1 MLLPSPGTASR
12 SRNVD
17 GAPGSA
23 QSGLSAAERPWGHP
37 LSSPL
42 QAFPEI
48 FCSNPRTKARTAEQS
63 RWEDALQ
70 KGKMFKLGGKK
81 ELRGGM
87 IH

>member
-42 QAFPEI
+42 QAFPEM
-48 FCSNPRTKARTAEQS
+48 FCSSGYSVIVQ
-63 RWEDALQ
+63 ALINGLLTVVVVFFQ
-70 KGKMFKLGGKK
+70 P
-81 ELRGGM
+81 
-87 IH
+87 

>member
-1 MLLPSPGTASR
+1 MLTDAPWRT
-12 SRNVD
+12 D
-17 GAPGSA
+17 G
-23 QSGLSAAERPWGHP
+23 EV
-37 LSSPL
+37 
-42 QAFPEI
+42 

-70 KGKMFKLGGKK
+70 KGKMFKLGGKS